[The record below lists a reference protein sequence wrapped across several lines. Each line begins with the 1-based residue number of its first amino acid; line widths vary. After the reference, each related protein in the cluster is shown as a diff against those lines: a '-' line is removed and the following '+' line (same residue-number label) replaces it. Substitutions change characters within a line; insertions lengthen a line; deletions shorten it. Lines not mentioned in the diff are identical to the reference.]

1 MLYHRTNSL
10 VQLHHMWAK
19 HDSKRLL
26 LGVVLSSCSQNQK
39 QLKSL
44 IFAVYGERLNNH
56 RELWCS
62 TTRTK
67 AHYLRV
73 QCWQFIFRLLS
84 EQMPILKI
92 LLKVCGKENGGI
104 LIDFWM
110 FDFQMSHFFLP
121 QFCGFKSEAS
131 WGWCRLRIKSSLF
144 QAGTQVLRP
153 DLTPWEGGV
162 LIGYP
167 ASPQCLPSLSH
178 RSAIFLTLPH

>member
-1 MLYHRTNSL
+1 
-10 VQLHHMWAK
+10 MWAK

-26 LGVVLSSCSQNQK
+26 LGVVLSSRSQNQK

-73 QCWQFIFRLLS
+73 QCWHFIFRLLS
-84 EQMPILKI
+84 EQMPILKT

-153 DLTPWEGGV
+153 DLTPWEGDV